1 MATDFKPKT
10 QTFREPDVRTLD
22 HRLTDLLPRPFGR
35 PAGSLEEHDLAVG
48 DRQVL
53 QDAGG
58 TSEAVIAH
66 QPHAPRSA
74 GARPE
79 MRIRP
84 AGSWQTR
91 YQRLP
96 PWAPRLVAQGC
107 VDELR
112 PGALEALRVPLR
124 LSVIWSVRVR

>member
-1 MATDFKPKT
+1 MESGLDGARRILGAPQATASREHHDQRLVALMATDFKPKT
-10 QTFREPDVRTLD
+10 QTFREPDVHTLD

-35 PAGSLEEHDLAVG
+35 PAGSVEEHDLAVG

-84 AGSWQTR
+84 AGCWQTR

-96 PWAPRLVAQGC
+96 P
-107 VDELR
+107 
-112 PGALEALRVPLR
+112 
-124 LSVIWSVRVR
+124 